1 MCYKKKHI
9 INLID
14 QEKIL
19 FFNDNFKLDNLNYV
33 KFLIKN
39 DLYTDF
45 FLWLNN
51 NLYNK
56 IDIQLYFFVKNN
68 FNNKNNKTAD
78 FIINNFKY

>member
-1 MCYKKKHI
+1 MCYKNKHI

-19 FFNDNFKLDNLNYV
+19 FLNDNLKLNNLHYV

-45 FLWLNN
+45 LWLYN
-51 NLYNK
+51 NLINK